1 MDIPIM
7 NQVTNKL
14 LSNTSLEEL
23 RARHN
28 QLRRAYMD
36 LHATNQKLKANEN
49 LLIERLLEKEANERK
64 YISIIENSDSALFV
78 CRPNGAII
86 EVNAAACRIFGYTES
101 EFKKMHRSDI
111 LDINDPEVIHM
122 LHERQKNGIVN
133 GEINVTNKKRE
144 TVRVSVSSFVFKDSF
159 YEEDRVSTVMLDI
172 SSRKKE
178 EDELKEKNKQL
189 KELSRYLQQAR
200 EEERKQ
206 FAREV
211 HDELGQLAAV
221 VKMDIDWLTIKL
233 PELGEAYNS
242 RVMHASST
250 ASLLITAI
258 RKLASELRPGMLDEL
273 GLNACLEWKCKNFT
287 ANKEIPCLFS
297 SAILDHDLSPQI
309 KTELFRICQE
319 ALNNVAKHANASSVT
334 VAISEENDQIHLC
347 ITDNGKGFDAEQK
360 INHTHGLISM
370 RERSISINGTL
381 VINSEPGKGTVV
393 CAIIPKKE
401 DI

>member
-1 MDIPIM
+1 MDMVFIAGIF
-7 NQVTNKL
+7 L
-14 LSNTSLEEL
+14 L
-23 RARHN
+23 
-28 QLRRAYMD
+28 
-36 LHATNQKLKANEN
+36 
-49 LLIERLLEKEANERK
+49 
-64 YISIIENSDSALFV
+64 
-78 CRPNGAII
+78 G
-86 EVNAAACRIFGYTES
+86 ES
-101 EFKKMHRSDI
+101 M
-111 LDINDPEVIHM
+111 
-122 LHERQKNGIVN
+122 Q
-133 GEINVTNKKRE
+133 
-144 TVRVSVSSFVFKDSF
+144 
-159 YEEDRVSTVMLDI
+159 
-172 SSRKKE
+172 RKKA
-178 EDELKEKNKQL
+178 EDELQEKNKQL
-189 KELSRYLQQAR
+189 KELSKYLQQVR

-206 FAREV
+206 LAREV

-233 PELGEAYNS
+233 PDLGEAYNS
-242 RVMHASST
+242 RVTHAAST
-250 ASLLITAI
+250 ANLLITAL

-287 ANKEIPCLFS
+287 ANKQIPCLFS
-297 SAILDHDLSPQI
+297 STIVDHDLSPEI
-309 KTELFRICQE
+309 KTELFRISQE

-360 INHTHGLISM
+360 IDHTHGLISM